1 MRLCRLPQ
9 TAILIF
15 ALAAAA
21 LPGQNT
27 TSPSTQIV
35 TAAAHDPAAPGS
47 ATGSAAPAGTTA
59 TTTSGKSPSAASRVL
74 FFYTAARSTVEMEVH
89 TIPPTNEARLD
100 RLRAAFESAKC
111 GGSLMQEQPV
121 AAKHGAPGTN
131 LVCTWPGT
139 GGGTIVVAA
148 HYDHDGNGE
157 GALDDWSG
165 AALLPFLYEA
175 LQGQPRENS
184 FVFLEAWKSDGVQTW
199 LKSLSRDQRKNIRA
213 MIDVD
218 ALGLGGM
225 RYFTTF
231 SFGETP
237 PEAATHMQMELLW
250 AAIDNGLTKPPL
262 ETSPHRWLKV
272 DTTDAFRAMMIPTV
286 VLHSVAPE
294 SERVPGSAADIA
306 SAVDG
311 NAYFQSY
318 QLICTYLASLDR
330 MAKRLAAT
338 NDPFWKLPP
347 SNRDVRPAD
356 ETPQVTFRAVA
367 PGGHLLPGPP
377 GSH

>member
-9 TAILIF
+9 TASVVF
-15 ALAAAA
+15 ALGAAA
-21 LPGQNT
+21 LSGQST
-27 TSPSTQIV
+27 PSSSTQVV
-35 TAAAHDPAAPGS
+35 TAAAHNPAAPGPAAGNEPADTS
-47 ATGSAAPAGTTA
+47 SAPAGTKA
-59 TTTSGKSPSAASRVL
+59 PSAASRVL

-89 TIPPTNEARLD
+89 TVPPTNEARLD
-100 RLRAAFESAKC
+100 RLRAAFQAAKC
-111 GGSLMQEQPV
+111 GGNLMQEQPV
-121 AAKHGAPGTN
+121 SAKHGAPGTN
-131 LVCTWPGT
+131 LVCTWPGSG

-148 HYDHDGNGE
+148 HYDHEGNGE

-175 LQGQPRENS
+175 LQGQPRENT
-184 FVFLEAWKSDGVQTW
+184 FVFLEAWKGDGVQTW
-199 LKSLSRDQRKNIRA
+199 LKSLSKDQRKNIRG

-218 ALGLGGM
+218 ALGLGIT

-237 PEAATHMQMELLW
+237 PVAATHMQMELLW
-250 AAIDNGLTKPPL
+250 AAIDNGLTRPPL
-262 ETSPHRWLKV
+262 ETSPHHWLTV
-272 DTTDAFRAMMIPTV
+272 DATDAFRAMMIPTI
-286 VLHSVAPE
+286 VLHSVPPE
-294 SERVPGSAADIA
+294 SDRVPGSTADVA

-330 MAKRLAAT
+330 MAKRLAAA

-347 SNRDVRPAD
+347 SNKDVRPAD
-356 ETPQVTFRAVA
+356 ETPQVTFRTAI
-367 PGGHLLPGPP
+367 GGHLMPGPP

>member
-9 TAILIF
+9 TASFII
-15 ALAAAA
+15 ALASPV
-21 LPGQNT
+21 LLGQNAPP
-27 TSPSTQIV
+27 PSTQVV
-35 TAAAHDPAAPGS
+35 TAAARNLTPPNPAPGN
-47 ATGSAAPAGTTA
+47 AAPAD
-59 TTTSGKSPSAASRVL
+59 TSSSTPAGKTASRVL

-89 TIPPTNEARLD
+89 AVPPTNEARLD
-100 RLRAAFESAKC
+100 RLRAAFQAAKC
-111 GGSLMQEQPV
+111 GSDLMQEQAV
-121 AAKHGAPGTN
+121 AAKHGDPGKN
-131 LVCTWPGT
+131 LVCMWPGN
-139 GGGTIVVAA
+139 GAGGTIVVAA

-165 AALLPFLYEA
+165 AALLPFLYQA

-184 FVFLEAWKSDGVQTW
+184 FVFLEAWKNDGVQTW

-218 ALGLGGM
+218 ALGLGVT

-237 PEAATHMQMELLW
+237 PEAAAHLQVELLW
-250 AAIDNGLTKPPL
+250 AAIDNGLTRPPL
-262 ETSPHRWLKV
+262 QTSPHHWLTV
-272 DTTDAFRAMMIPTV
+272 DTTDAFRAMMIPTI
-286 VLHSVAPE
+286 VLHSVPPE
-294 SERVPGSAADIA
+294 SDRIPGSAADVA
-306 SAVDG
+306 AAVDG

-330 MAKRLAAT
+330 MARRLAAN
-338 NDPFWKLPP
+338 NDPFWKTQP
-347 SNRDVRPAD
+347 NRDVRPAD
-356 ETPQVTFRAVA
+356 ETPQVTFRNVVG
-367 PGGHLLPGPP
+367 GGHLMPGPP